1 MILVPWLCMTQ
12 MPFQS
17 VKMIN
22 KQSLTSLMPWL
33 IMSNSFSSK
42 PSKQRRIKSH
52 SSSLFPKNN
61 KFMISQNL
69 NSTCPYLSLESSSQ
83 EASNFLNKNQWPN
96 GKDLPKKKISKKE
109 RKLEWNTIHKSK
121 VWLPDGELN
130 LKKMFSN
137 LPLWKRNNSIEIP
150 LPTQR
155 KRETSTK
162 KNKNLKKLK
171 MSKED

>member
-12 MPFQS
+12 MQFQL
-17 VKMIN
+17 VKTIN

-42 PSKQRRIKSH
+42 PSKQKRIKSH
-52 SSSLFPKNN
+52 SLSLFPKNN
-61 KFMISQNL
+61 KSMISPNP
-69 NSTCPYLSLESSSQ
+69 NSSCPYQSLESSSQ

-96 GKDLPKKKISKKE
+96 GKDSPKKKISKRE
-109 RKLEWNTIHKSK
+109 RKLEWSTIHKPK

-130 LKKMFSN
+130 LKKMLSN
-137 LPLWKRNNSIEIP
+137 LLLWKRNNLIEIP

-171 MSKED
+171 TSKED